1 MPRDLPVREVMTTE
15 VLSFSPEQN
24 VRDAM
29 ALLLER
35 NIDAGPVVDADG
47 AVVGMLSTGDL
58 ILQEAEL
65 HYPTVIAFL
74 GATLESPKEKRRFDA
89 ELAKALGATVAE
101 VMTTEVVTIGPDETV
116 ERAAT
121 LMHDEDASRLPVI
134 EDGRLVG
141 VIARGDIVRMILA
154 DDLAQ
159 ADATRA
165 EEEAFAELAVES
177 AEDDE

>member
-1 MPRDLPVREVMTTE
+1 MPRDLPVREVMTTG
-15 VLSFSPEQN
+15 VLSFTPDQN

-35 NIDAGPVVDADG
+35 NVDAGPVVDADG

-74 GATLESPKEKRRFDA
+74 GATLESPKEKRRFDE

-101 VMTTEVVTIGPDETV
+101 VMTRDVVSIGPDETV

-121 LMHDEDASRLPVI
+121 LMHDEDASRLPVV
-134 EDGRLVG
+134 DGDRLVG
-141 VIARGDIVRMILA
+141 IIARGDIVRMILA

-165 EEEAFAELAVES
+165 EEQAFEELAG
-177 AEDDE
+177 EDDEA